1 MNPSFWY
8 AVQYQ
13 VEAQCLSPLRT
24 GGADQDT
31 ETVLTGPDG
40 VHFLQGS
47 SLAGAFRDWVTGCR
61 GPEIAEAL
69 FGSNQAEGS
78 LVISDGRFEP
88 RTAVQQRPRL
98 RMDRVCGT
106 ADKGGKFDL
115 AQVAAGSRFCFEVV
129 WQGTDPCPEQQQA
142 VKAMLEAMNSGEIRL
157 GAQKSNGLGRIQLT
171 VRQKSFNMHQE
182 ADRTAWLEETG
193 ADSLLPLEAAAPVR
207 TVFVLEGKVDGLLV
221 KASAA
226 QAKGEEKGSYT
237 PNLKENGVPV
247 LPGSSIKG
255 AVHSWAERIAKSSGL
270 PESVTDKLTDKL
282 FGCSAGTG
290 QERLA
295 GRVRVEDL
303 QLNQA
308 QKCQISRIRIN
319 RFTGGVIR
327 QGLMTEEPLSTPVR
341 LELSVTQPTGLEGA
355 LLVYALRDLG
365 LGLYSLGSGWAIGRG
380 VMQADRLTVC
390 QPDGTKAVL
399 FFQEGRA
406 NRLEDPDGLM
416 AGWMKVWKENRV

>member
-8 AVQYQ
+8 AVRYQ

-24 GGADQDT
+24 GGTDGDT

-47 SLAGAFRDWVTGCR
+47 SLAGGFRDWVTGCW
-61 GPEIAEAL
+61 GPEMAGTL

-78 LVISDGRFEP
+78 LVISDGRFDS

-98 RMDRVCGT
+98 RIDRVRGT

-115 AQVAAGSRFCFEVV
+115 AQVAAGSRFCFEMV
-129 WQGTDPCPEQQQA
+129 WRGTELCPEQQQA

-157 GAQKSNGLGRIQLT
+157 GAQKNNGLGRVQLT
-171 VRQKSFNMHQE
+171 VHQKSFDMHQE

-193 ADSLLPLEAAAPVR
+193 AGTLLPLETAAPMR

-221 KASAA
+221 KAAAA
-226 QAKGEEKGSYT
+226 QAKAEEKGSYT
-237 PNLKENGVPV
+237 PNLEENGMPV
-247 LPGSSIKG
+247 LPGSAIKG
-255 AVHSWAERIAKSSGL
+255 VVRSWAERIVKSSSL
-270 PESVTDKLTDKL
+270 PESVTDKL
-282 FGCSAGTG
+282 FGCSAGAR
-290 QERLA
+290 QEGLA

-308 QKCQISRIRIN
+308 QKRQISRIRIN

-341 LELSVTQPTGLEGA
+341 LELSVTQPTGLERA

-416 AGWMKVWKENRV
+416 AGWMKAWKENRV

>member
-8 AVQYQ
+8 AVRYQ

-24 GGADQDT
+24 GGTDGDT

-47 SLAGAFRDWVTGCR
+47 SLAGGFRDWVTGCW
-61 GPEIAEAL
+61 GPEMAGTL

-78 LVISDGRFEP
+78 LVISDGRFDS

-98 RMDRVCGT
+98 RIDRVRGT

-115 AQVAAGSRFCFEVV
+115 AQVAAGSRFCFEMV
-129 WQGTDPCPEQQQA
+129 WRGTELCPEQQQA

-157 GAQKSNGLGRIQLT
+157 GAQKNNGLGRVQLT
-171 VRQKSFNMHQE
+171 VHQKSFDMHQE

-193 ADSLLPLEAAAPVR
+193 AGTLLPLEAAAPMR

-221 KASAA
+221 KAAAA
-226 QAKGEEKGSYT
+226 QAKAEEKGSYT
-237 PNLKENGVPV
+237 PNLEENGMPV
-247 LPGSSIKG
+247 LPGSAIKG
-255 AVHSWAERIAKSSGL
+255 VVRSWAERIVKSSSL
-270 PESVTDKLTDKL
+270 PESVTDKL
-282 FGCSAGTG
+282 FGCSAGAR
-290 QERLA
+290 QEGLA

-341 LELSVTQPTGLEGA
+341 LELSVTQPTGLERA

-365 LGLYSLGSGWAIGRG
+365 LGLYSLGSGWAISRG

-416 AGWMKVWKENRV
+416 AGWMKAWKENRV

>member
-8 AVQYQ
+8 AVRYQ

-24 GGADQDT
+24 GGTDGDT

-47 SLAGAFRDWVTGCR
+47 SLAGGFRDWVTGCW
-61 GPEIAEAL
+61 GPEMAGTL

-78 LVISDGRFEP
+78 LVISDGRFDS

-98 RMDRVCGT
+98 RIDRVRGT

-115 AQVAAGSRFCFEVV
+115 AQVAAGSRFCFEMV
-129 WQGTDPCPEQQQA
+129 WRGTELCPEQQQA

-157 GAQKSNGLGRIQLT
+157 GAQKNNGLGRVQLT
-171 VRQKSFNMHQE
+171 VHQKSFDMHQE

-193 ADSLLPLEAAAPVR
+193 AGTLLPLEAAAPMR
-207 TVFVLEGKVDGLLV
+207 TVFVLEGKVNGLLV
-221 KASAA
+221 KAAAA
-226 QAKGEEKGSYT
+226 QAKAEEKGSYT
-237 PNLKENGVPV
+237 PNLEENGMPV
-247 LPGSSIKG
+247 LPGSAIKG
-255 AVHSWAERIAKSSGL
+255 VVRSWAERIVKSSSL
-270 PESVTDKLTDKL
+270 PESVTDKL
-282 FGCSAGTG
+282 FGCSAGAR
-290 QERLA
+290 QEGLA

-341 LELSVTQPTGLEGA
+341 LELSVTQPTGLERA

-380 VMQADRLTVC
+380 VMHADRLTVC

-416 AGWMKVWKENRV
+416 AGWMKAWKENRV

>member
-8 AVQYQ
+8 AVRYQ

-24 GGADQDT
+24 GGTDGDT

-47 SLAGAFRDWVTGCR
+47 SLAGGFRDWVTGCW
-61 GPEIAEAL
+61 GPEMAGTL

-78 LVISDGRFEP
+78 LVISDGRFDS

-98 RMDRVCGT
+98 RIDRVRGT

-115 AQVAAGSRFCFEVV
+115 AQVAAGSRFCFEMV
-129 WQGTDPCPEQQQA
+129 WRGTEPCPEQRQA

-157 GAQKSNGLGRIQLT
+157 GAQKNNGLGRVQLT
-171 VRQKSFNMHQE
+171 VHQKSFDMHQE

-193 ADSLLPLEAAAPVR
+193 AGTLLPLETAASIR

-221 KASAA
+221 KAAAA
-226 QAKGEEKGSYT
+226 QAKAEEKGSYT
-237 PNLKENGVPV
+237 PNLEENGVPV

-255 AVHSWAERIAKSSGL
+255 VIRSWAERIVKSSSL
-270 PESVTDKLTDKL
+270 PESVTDKL
-282 FGCSAGTG
+282 FGCSAGAR
-290 QERLA
+290 QEGLA

-416 AGWMKVWKENRV
+416 AGWMKAWKENRV

>member
-8 AVQYQ
+8 AARYWVQ
-13 VEAQCLSPLRT
+13 AQCLSPLRT
-24 GGADQDT
+24 GGTGGDT

-40 VHFLQGS
+40 ICFLQGS
-47 SLAGAFRDWVTGCR
+47 SLAGAFRDWTASQMGEKTVN
-61 GPEIAEAL
+61 EL
-69 FGSNQAEGS
+69 FGAPQTEGR
-78 LVISDGRFEP
+78 LIFSDGKFDPDTR
-88 RTAVQQRPRL
+88 VGQRPRL
-98 RMDRVCGT
+98 RIDRVTGT
-106 ADKGGKFDL
+106 AAQGGKFDL
-115 AQVAAGSRFCFEVV
+115 AQVETGSRFAFEIL
-129 WQGTDPCPEQQQA
+129 WKGNTPCPEQQQA
-142 VKAMLEAMNSGEIRL
+142 IQAMLAAMNAGQIRL
-157 GAQKSNGLGRIQLT
+157 GAQKNNGLGRVQLA
-171 VRQKSFNMHQE
+171 VSLQEFDMHQP
-182 ADRTAWLEETG
+182 AQRRAWLEETG
-193 ADSLLPLEAAAPVR
+193 EGRALPLQAINSPR
-207 TVFVLEGKVDGLLV
+207 TSFVLEGRVEGLLV

-255 AVHSWAERIAKSSGL
+255 AVRSWAERIAKSSGL

-416 AGWMKVWKENRV
+416 AGWMKAWKENRV

>member
-8 AVQYQ
+8 AVRYQ

-24 GGADQDT
+24 GGTDGDT

-47 SLAGAFRDWVTGCR
+47 SLAGGFRDWVTGCW
-61 GPEIAEAL
+61 GPEMAGTL
-69 FGSNQAEGS
+69 FGSNEAEGS
-78 LVISDGRFEP
+78 LVISDGRFDS

-98 RMDRVCGT
+98 RIDRVRGT

-115 AQVAAGSRFCFEVV
+115 AQVAAGSRFCFEMV
-129 WQGTDPCPEQQQA
+129 WRGTELCPEQQQA

-157 GAQKSNGLGRIQLT
+157 GAQKNNGLGRVQLT
-171 VRQKSFNMHQE
+171 VHQKSFDMHQE

-193 ADSLLPLEAAAPVR
+193 AGTLLPLEAAAPMR

-221 KASAA
+221 KAAAA
-226 QAKGEEKGSYT
+226 QAKAEEKGSYT
-237 PNLKENGVPV
+237 PNLEENGMSV
-247 LPGSSIKG
+247 LPGSAIKG
-255 AVHSWAERIAKSSGL
+255 VVRSWAERIVKSSSL
-270 PESVTDKLTDKL
+270 PESVTDKL
-282 FGCSAGTG
+282 FGCSAGAR
-290 QERLA
+290 QEGLA

-399 FFQEGRA
+399 FFQEDRA

-416 AGWMKVWKENRV
+416 AGWMKAWKENRV

>member
-8 AVQYQ
+8 AVRYQ

-24 GGADQDT
+24 GGTDGDT

-47 SLAGAFRDWVTGCR
+47 SLAGGFRDWVTGCW
-61 GPEIAEAL
+61 GPEMAGTL
-69 FGSNQAEGS
+69 FGSNEAEGS
-78 LVISDGRFEP
+78 LVISDGRFDS

-98 RMDRVCGT
+98 RIDRVRGT

-115 AQVAAGSRFCFEVV
+115 AQVAAGSRFCFEMV
-129 WQGTDPCPEQQQA
+129 WRGTELCPEQQQA

-157 GAQKSNGLGRIQLT
+157 GAQKNNGLGRVQLT
-171 VRQKSFNMHQE
+171 VHQKSFDMHQE

-193 ADSLLPLEAAAPVR
+193 AGTLLPLEAAAPMR

-221 KASAA
+221 KAAAA
-226 QAKGEEKGSYT
+226 QAKAEEKGSYT
-237 PNLKENGVPV
+237 PNLEENGMSV
-247 LPGSSIKG
+247 LPGSAIKG
-255 AVHSWAERIAKSSGL
+255 VVRSWAERIVKSSSL
-270 PESVTDKLTDKL
+270 PESVTDKL
-282 FGCSAGTG
+282 FGCSAGAR
-290 QERLA
+290 QEGLA

-399 FFQEGRA
+399 SFQEGRA

-416 AGWMKVWKENRV
+416 AGWMKAWKENRV

>member
-8 AVQYQ
+8 AVRYQ

-24 GGADQDT
+24 GGTDGDT

-47 SLAGAFRDWVTGCR
+47 SLAGGFRDWVTGCW
-61 GPEIAEAL
+61 GPEMAGTL

-78 LVISDGRFEP
+78 LVISDGRFDS

-98 RMDRVCGT
+98 RIDRVRGT

-115 AQVAAGSRFCFEVV
+115 AQVAAGSRFCFEMV
-129 WQGTDPCPEQQQA
+129 WRGTELCPEQQQA

-157 GAQKSNGLGRIQLT
+157 GAQKNNGLGRVQLT
-171 VRQKSFNMHQE
+171 VHQKSFDMHQE

-193 ADSLLPLEAAAPVR
+193 AGTLLPLEAAAPMR

-221 KASAA
+221 KAAAA
-226 QAKGEEKGSYT
+226 QAKAEEKGSYT
-237 PNLKENGVPV
+237 PNLEENGMPV
-247 LPGSSIKG
+247 LPGSAIKG
-255 AVHSWAERIAKSSGL
+255 VVRSWAERIVKSSSL
-270 PESVTDKLTDKL
+270 PESVTDKL
-282 FGCSAGTG
+282 FGCSAGAR
-290 QERLA
+290 QEGLA

-341 LELSVTQPTGLEGA
+341 LELSVTQPTGLERA

-406 NRLEDPDGLM
+406 NRLEDPNGLM
-416 AGWMKVWKENRV
+416 AGWMKAWKENRV